1 MVGFLL
7 VYQRSKRIT
16 THSTSADRRPRW
28 LVSHPSSVYI
38 APGSMNGILL
48 ISWKWRT
55 GEEKDKHAYSYLC
68 GATQRDVSYILLGT
82 TISRQK
88 CGGVRQRALYSRQWC
103 NDDSKV
109 VLLLW
114 SHLNLHLICWMYDLR
129 REEYSS
135 VCWRLLVLVLN
146 LMQFVE
152 NRSWFMIALCAPP
165 LVFTTKI
172 TKKSA
177 KMPTRSRLIRPE
189 SALAPACREGNH
201 PSSQEEADR

>member
-7 VYQRSKRIT
+7 VYQRLKRIT

-38 APGSMNGILL
+38 APGSMNGVFL
-48 ISWKWRT
+48 ISWKWLT
-55 GEEKDKHAYSYLC
+55 GEEKVIHAYSYLC
-68 GATQRDVSYILLGT
+68 GATQRDVCYVLLGT

-88 CGGVRQRALYSRQWC
+88 CGGVRQRMLCSRWWC

-114 SHLNLHLICWMYDLR
+114 SHLDLHMICWMLDLIL

-146 LMQFVE
+146 LMQY
-152 NRSWFMIALCAPP
+152 IG
-165 LVFTTKI
+165 
-172 TKKSA
+172 KSLMVWLHYVLLLWYSPQ
-177 KMPTRSRLIRPE
+177 K
-189 SALAPACREGNH
+189 
-201 PSSQEEADR
+201 